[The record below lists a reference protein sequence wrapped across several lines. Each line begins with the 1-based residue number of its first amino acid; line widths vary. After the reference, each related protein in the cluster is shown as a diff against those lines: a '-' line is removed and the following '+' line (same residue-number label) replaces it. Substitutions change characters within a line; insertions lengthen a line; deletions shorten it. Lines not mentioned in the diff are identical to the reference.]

1 MTEFTRLNSEG
12 KNGEAFKLISSLST
26 KAIQNLYKKDS
37 IVCLM
42 VDDPDNLGAALACHF
57 LLTQTK
63 GQAKTMKQYP
73 SSKAIELIKQRRL
86 KAQVFRL

>member
-1 MTEFTRLNSEG
+1 
-12 KNGEAFKLISSLST
+12 
-26 KAIQNLYKKDS
+26 
-37 IVCLM
+37 M

-86 KAQVFRL
+86 KAQIFRLYV